1 VDCEPAVGWL
11 ATRSVEELSQ
21 AISEAIPE
29 LAGRPL
35 DLNDR
40 VVTSNPRYFQGS
52 AVLDGAYVVKFAW
65 SEPAARRIVHEAR
78 LLEALAKAELGL
90 PVPAVV
96 AAAAAPALLITRLV
110 HGEPLSWEAANGLSG
125 QPRRKLVED
134 LAHFLAVL
142 HDPAT
147 LEVVGSASLGPE
159 MPETQATT
167 DELRERFGRFVS
179 PSEQLMVEQWCDWAD
194 TVLHDARG
202 RALLHGDLHG
212 HNLVCDPVGGALRLV
227 ADFETAGPGDP
238 AFDFRYLPG
247 QAETVDLFLEIRRY
261 YERLSGRGLDMYRVM
276 AWHITTVLGDALWR
290 TEAGVALPGSGG
302 TASTWVE
309 ELDSR
314 MRSVLTP

>member
-1 VDCEPAVGWL
+1 VDRKPAVGWL
-11 ATRSVEELSQ
+11 ATRSVGELRG

-29 LAGRPL
+29 LAGRSL
-35 DLNDR
+35 VLNDR

-52 AVLDGAYVVKFAW
+52 AVLGGAYVVKFAW
-65 SEPAARRIVHEAR
+65 SEPAARRIAHEAR
-78 LLEALAKAELGL
+78 LLEALANAELGL
-90 PVPAVV
+90 AVPVVV
-96 AAAAAPALLITRLV
+96 AARTAPAILITRLV
-110 HGEPLSWEAANGLSG
+110 PGEPLSWEAANGLSG
-125 QPRRKLVED
+125 RPRRMLVEG

-142 HDPAT
+142 HDPGT
-147 LEVVGSASLGPE
+147 LEAIGPASLGPE
-159 MPETQATT
+159 IPETQATT
-167 DELRERFGRFVS
+167 NELRQRFGRLVS

-202 RALLHGDLHG
+202 GALLHGDLHG
-212 HNLVCDPVGGALRLV
+212 HNLVCDPVSGALRLV

-247 QAETVDLFLEIRRY
+247 QAKTVDLFLEIRQH
-261 YERLSGRGLDMYRVM
+261 YERLGGGGLDIDRVM

-290 TEAGVALPGSGG
+290 TEAGVALPGNGG

-314 MRSVLTP
+314 MQSMITP